1 MKAALNKIMLV
12 DDNSDDNFF
21 HEREIKKILPS
32 TVVISKNSAI
42 EALDYL
48 KSMKVEKEIPPVLIF
63 LDINMPLMDGW
74 EFLEEYQQ
82 LDRNLQSKITIIMLS
97 TSDNPF
103 DMAKAKTFNI
113 VNDYII
119 KPLTKE
125 IMEDIT
131 RKYFYFDEAAEVWV
145 LKPRI

>member
-21 HEREIKKILPS
+21 HEREIKKSLPS
-32 TVVISKNSAI
+32 TVVIAKNSAI
-42 EALDYL
+42 DALDYL
-48 KSMKVEKEIPPVLIF
+48 KSIKAKTELPPVLIF

-82 LDRNLQSKITIIMLS
+82 LDKNIQSKITIIMLS
-97 TSDNPF
+97 TSDNPY
-103 DMAKAKTFNI
+103 DMARAKTFSI

-125 IMEDIT
+125 IMTDIT
-131 RKYFYFDEAAEVWV
+131 NKYFYYDEAEEEWV
-145 LKPRI
+145 LKPRT